1 MKKQLASR
9 RLLMWVMVHLRIS
22 GVLSKSNHTTTTTS
36 LLCDGSV
43 EDCLNVHHLDS
54 QLPTISS
61 THFRRILAGEKC
73 CRGNTQ
79 TAGTG
84 DPNNPNFC
92 STATGYRKCGAA
104 TDPGQPNRCAD
115 PNAFHRGCHI

>member
-1 MKKQLASR
+1 MEMTNVNSR
-9 RLLMWVMVHLRIS
+9 
-22 GVLSKSNHTTTTTS
+22 VLSKSNHTTTTTS

-61 THFRRILAGEKC
+61 THFRRILAGSNNQVTE
-73 CRGNTQ
+73 
-79 TAGTG
+79 GTS
-84 DPNNPNFC
+84 DPAHPALC
-92 STATGYRKCGAA
+92 PSSHGYVKCGAA

-115 PNAFHRGCHI
+115 NDAFYRPCHI